1 MQKHGGGNVNA
12 SNLSDPNLGYFG
24 TQCGFE
30 TQSRSSS
37 RLSLKSYPT
46 NEQGHYFI
54 SLFDSQLNS
63 NVMGKN
69 EIEIERSTYILRQF
83 KEP

>member
-1 MQKHGGGNVNA
+1 MQKHRGGNMNS

-24 TQCGFE
+24 PQCGFQ

-37 RLSLKSYPT
+37 RSSVKRYPK
-46 NEQGHYFI
+46 NEQGRYFI

-63 NVMGKN
+63 NVN
-69 EIEIERSTYILRQF
+69 WNLHSTNRATF
-83 KEP
+83 S

>member
-1 MQKHGGGNVNA
+1 MQKHGGGNVNS

-24 TQCGFE
+24 TQCGFK

-37 RLSLKSYPT
+37 MSSVKIYPI

-63 NVMGKN
+63 NVNWNLHRSSCNGK
-69 EIEIERSTYILRQF
+69 
-83 KEP
+83 K